1 VRMIAL
7 REPCAARYFLRAL
20 RRHAEEAGVALA
32 VSGWQ
37 SRPWSSA
44 LFTGHRHRVFVSTS
58 STCSAWGPWLAALPE
73 ADLPIRRFYVAD
85 IAVTPVADGVEVEA
99 LVLDE

>member
-1 VRMIAL
+1 VKMGLL

-20 RRHAEEAGVALA
+20 RRHAEGAGVTLA
-32 VSGWQ
+32 VTGWQ

-44 LFTGHRHRVFVSTS
+44 LFTGHRLSV
-58 STCSAWGPWLAALPE
+58 TCTVDGADAWLAALPE
-73 ADLPIRRFYVAD
+73 ADLPMRGFYVAD
-85 IAVTPVADGVEVEA
+85 LRVLTEAGVVVEA